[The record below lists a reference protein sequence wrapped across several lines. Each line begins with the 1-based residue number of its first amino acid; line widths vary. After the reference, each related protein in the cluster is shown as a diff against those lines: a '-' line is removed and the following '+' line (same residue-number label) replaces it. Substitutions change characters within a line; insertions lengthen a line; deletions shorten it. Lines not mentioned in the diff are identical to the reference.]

1 MLMCLQT
8 DVTNRSAKVV
18 SRIEYSVNNFALTTK
33 SELDILLN
41 GIHWDLLDFMVAYLA
56 AIDVLFSPS
65 IERF

>member
-1 MLMCLQT
+1 MCLQT

-41 GIHWDLLDFMVAYLA
+41 GIH
-56 AIDVLFSPS
+56 
-65 IERF
+65 